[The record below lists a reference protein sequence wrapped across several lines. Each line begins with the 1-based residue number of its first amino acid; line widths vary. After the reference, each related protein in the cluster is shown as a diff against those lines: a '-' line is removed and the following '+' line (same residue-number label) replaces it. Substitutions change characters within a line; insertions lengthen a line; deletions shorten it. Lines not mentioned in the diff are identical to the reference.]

1 MKLKQIIETIDKSK
15 NNEDYVNLYDIAY
28 SEFGL
33 NIDYEE
39 QDRLKCYWVQRW
51 YCTDS
56 YVGLRL
62 YFLDDKPVAFSM
74 QEGRKCDE
82 NFHWIEE
89 EYAIE
94 VKKYCMEFLI
104 KEEDNQYYSIC
115 DLEEDIGEFYQ
126 LSYACEIIDKDKIY
140 YNGEHVEFIRTVRL
154 PNELYIYDE
163 VEIKLPNEEIK
174 QVKIKELSF
183 KYNLKE
189 ND

>member
-1 MKLKQIIETIDKSK
+1 MNLKQIIEKIDKSRK
-15 NNEDYVNLYDIAY
+15 NEDCVDLCDIAY

-33 NIDYEE
+33 DIDYVE
-39 QDRLKCYWVQRW
+39 QERLKAYWVQRW

-74 QEGRKCDE
+74 QGGRKCDE
-82 NFHWIEE
+82 YFYWIDEE
-89 EYAIE
+89 CAIE

-104 KEEDNQYYSIC
+104 KKQDNNYYSIC
-115 DLEEDIGEFYQ
+115 NLEEDIGDFYK
-126 LSYACEIIDKDKIY
+126 LDYACSILDTDKIY
-140 YNGEHVEFIRTVRL
+140 YNGKHVEFIRTVRI
-154 PNELYIYDE
+154 PSKLYIYDE
-163 VEIKLPNEEIK
+163 VEIKLPNGEIK
-174 QVKIKELSF
+174 QVEIKELRF